1 MACERIRFLPRLD
14 YLEYLDLL
22 ASADVLL
29 DPPHFGGV
37 NSTYDG
43 LALGQPIV
51 TWPSQY
57 HRGRYT
63 AGCYRKMGVDDCI
76 VRSLAEYVERAIHLA
91 SDRRYR
97 ADVSRRIEESRSVLF
112 HDEQAVRAHQEMFE
126 QLIEI
131 SRDRQTD
138 Q

>member
-1 MACERIRFLPRLD
+1 LD

-22 ASADVLL
+22 ASADILL

-51 TWPSQY
+51 TWPSSY

-76 VRSLAEYVERAIHLA
+76 VTSAEEYVERAIQLA
-91 SDRRYR
+91 NEVGYR
-97 ADVSRRIEESRSVLF
+97 AKVSRRIEESRSVLF
-112 HDEQAVRAHQEMFE
+112 HDVQAVQAHQEMFE
-126 QLIEI
+126 QLIEV
-131 SRDRQTD
+131 SRSR
-138 Q
+138 